1 MNKEEVRQYWRR
13 KERETFLKVFCLSLI
28 GTAILIVGCGETAEE
43 INANNA
49 KSRAAVEADSANN
62 NIKSTGS
69 VIAKKVGGSA
79 TIILPVIAHDK
90 MSSGLNIPNEEAAC
104 INTNETVDELK
115 EQEKLIKAV
124 TAELDEWLCSG
135 DTDYLY
141 KAMAVIRAEIDN
153 ELQHEIDKLIADR
166 EG

>member
-28 GTAILIVGCGETAEE
+28 GTAILVVGCGETEEE

-49 KSRAAVEADSANN
+49 KSRAAVETASANN

-79 TIILPVIAHDK
+79 TIILPDNQKLQLVTWKNDN
-90 MSSGLNIPNEEAAC
+90 MWVLYRPMR
-104 INTNETVDELK
+104 VDEQA
-115 EQEKLIKAV
+115 ETYTYQEDSKFGLMEAKI
-124 TAELDEWLCSG
+124 T
-135 DTDYLY
+135 
-141 KAMAVIRAEIDN
+141 IREV
-153 ELQHEIDKLIADR
+153 KR
-166 EG
+166 

>member
-28 GTAILIVGCGETAEE
+28 GTAILIVGCGETEEE

-49 KSRAAVEADSANN
+49 KSRAAVEAASANN

-79 TIILPVIAHDK
+79 TIILPDNQKLQLVTWKNDNMWVLYRPMRADEQAETYTYQEDSKFELI
-90 MSSGLNIPNEEAAC
+90 EAK
-104 INTNETVDELK
+104 IT
-115 EQEKLIKAV
+115 
-124 TAELDEWLCSG
+124 
-135 DTDYLY
+135 
-141 KAMAVIRAEIDN
+141 IREV
-153 ELQHEIDKLIADR
+153 KR
-166 EG
+166 

>member
-28 GTAILIVGCGETAEE
+28 STAILIVGCGETEEE

-49 KSRAAVEADSANN
+49 KSRAAVETASANN

-79 TIILPVIAHDK
+79 TIILPDNQKLQLVTWKNDNMWVLYRPMRADEQAETYTYQEDSK
-90 MSSGLNIPNEEAAC
+90 FGLIEAK
-104 INTNETVDELK
+104 IT
-115 EQEKLIKAV
+115 
-124 TAELDEWLCSG
+124 
-135 DTDYLY
+135 
-141 KAMAVIRAEIDN
+141 IREV
-153 ELQHEIDKLIADR
+153 KR
-166 EG
+166 

>member
-28 GTAILIVGCGETAEE
+28 STAILIVGCGETEEE

-49 KSRAAVEADSANN
+49 KSRAAVETASANN

-79 TIILPVIAHDK
+79 TIILPDNQKLQLVTWKNDNMWVLYRSMRADEQAETYTYQEDSK
-90 MSSGLNIPNEEAAC
+90 FGLMEAK
-104 INTNETVDELK
+104 IT
-115 EQEKLIKAV
+115 
-124 TAELDEWLCSG
+124 
-135 DTDYLY
+135 
-141 KAMAVIRAEIDN
+141 IREV
-153 ELQHEIDKLIADR
+153 KR
-166 EG
+166 

>member
-28 GTAILIVGCGETAEE
+28 GAAILIVGCSETEKE

-49 KSRAAVEADSANN
+49 KSTVEAASANN

-79 TIILPVIAHDK
+79 TIILPDNQKLQLVTWKNDNMWVLYRPMRADEQAETYTYQEDSK
-90 MSSGLNIPNEEAAC
+90 FGLMEAK
-104 INTNETVDELK
+104 IT
-115 EQEKLIKAV
+115 
-124 TAELDEWLCSG
+124 
-135 DTDYLY
+135 
-141 KAMAVIRAEIDN
+141 IREV
-153 ELQHEIDKLIADR
+153 KR
-166 EG
+166 